1 MKGLTL
7 TQPWATLIAL
17 GAKRIETRSWQ
28 TSYRGEL
35 AIHAG
40 KGLGEFGSEAELWIR
55 CLTDPFRA
63 VLTAG
68 GYANPGQLPRGKIVA
83 VVDLGDCV
91 PTVGDGHIECRGLP
105 DRVSAQ
111 ERAFGNY
118 ARGRFGWLLDA
129 LKTLPEPVPCRGAQG
144 LWNVPAEVQ
153 AQIRAQLVETP
164 RGAEQ

>member
-40 KGLGEFGSEAELWIR
+40 KGLGEFDSEAELWIR

-63 VLTAG
+63 ALTAG
-68 GYANPGQLPRGKIVA
+68 GYANPGHLPRGKIVA
-83 VVDLGDCV
+83 VVNLDSIWRLMAG
-91 PTVGDGHIECRGLP
+91 GIEGFSPQPPANEL
-105 DRVSAQ
+105 
-111 ERAFGNY
+111 AFGNY
-118 ARGRFGWLLDA
+118 APGRFGFLLTDSRP
-129 LKTLPEPVPCRGAQG
+129 LPEPIPCRGALS
-144 LWNVPAEVQ
+144 LWEVPAEVQ

-164 RGAEQ
+164 RGAE